1 MNMKYPKNYLEEIK
15 LRLKVSQIV
24 GKTVKLKRR
33 GKEFIGLSPFTTEKT
48 PSFTVSDEKGFYHC
62 FSSGEHGNIFDF
74 LMKTQSLKF
83 GEAVRQLA
91 SQAGMQPYRFSNFDA
106 EKEKRYQIYKNI
118 FKDFSEHYHKILL
131 ENNSL
136 PKEYLKKRGINK
148 DTIIEFQIG
157 YVPYNS
163 DFYIELSK
171 KYSEKEISD
180 TGLFYKNEKYKKNIN
195 RFYSRIIFPIR
206 NITGDVIAFG
216 GRIIEDKKIAKY
228 INSPETEFYKKGK
241 HVFNLDKARSA
252 NNKPNEVVIVE
263 GYMDV
268 ISIYSAGIKN
278 VVSNSGI
285 ALTESQINLIWKF
298 FSNPIICLDG
308 DVSGQ
313 KAALRIAESLLPHVK
328 DNNQI
333 GFVTLSKGM
342 DPDDYIKEKGKD
354 SFQELLSKKL
364 SIEEF
369 IWKIYL
375 NNLDRSDPF
384 AASKFEKKFRN
395 LCNSIKDQTL
405 KKYILEYYLE
415 KIRNLT
421 PLQKNN
427 VRNNMSKSY
436 RILNETKRI
445 SVAKEHLSKEEIK
458 EYSILYIM
466 FNYPGIISPRIEI
479 FKDIQFSSESLNQLK
494 SELIKLIFEEKFND
508 ANKSQIK
515 KKYLNLLNDI
525 NQNVVIK
532 NIFLKKDQEK
542 QIELLNE
549 ILKELNDIKFS
560 KKIEN
565 LENKLIEKFDE
576 KSYSDLIKLKS
587 QINKE

>member
-106 EKEKRYQIYKNI
+106 EKEKRYQSYKNI
-118 FKDFSEHYHKILL
+118 FKDYSEHYHKILL

-252 NNKPNEVVIVE
+252 HNKAHEVVIVE

-268 ISIYSAGIKN
+268 ISIYSTGIKN

-328 DNNQI
+328 ENNQI
-333 GFVTLSKGM
+333 GFVILSKGM

-354 SFQELLSKKL
+354 SFQEFLSKKL

-384 AASKFEKKFRN
+384 ATSKFEKKFRN

-427 VRNNMSKSY
+427 IRNNKSKSY

-479 FKDIQFSSESLNQLK
+479 FRDIQFSSESLNQLK

-508 ANKSQIK
+508 VNKSEIK
-515 KKYLNLLNDI
+515 KKYLNLVNDI

>member
-106 EKEKRYQIYKNI
+106 EKEKRYQSYKNI
-118 FKDFSEHYHKILL
+118 FKDYSEHYHKILL

-252 NNKPNEVVIVE
+252 HNKAHEVVIVE

-328 DNNQI
+328 ENNQI

-384 AASKFEKKFRN
+384 ATSKFEKKFRN

-427 VRNNMSKSY
+427 IRNNKSKSY

-479 FKDIQFSSESLNQLK
+479 FRDIQFSSESLNQLK

-508 ANKSQIK
+508 ANKSEIK
-515 KKYLNLLNDI
+515 KKYLNLVNDI

>member
-106 EKEKRYQIYKNI
+106 EKEKRYQSYKNI
-118 FKDFSEHYHKILL
+118 FKDYSEHYHKILL

-252 NNKPNEVVIVE
+252 HNKAHEVVIVE

-268 ISIYSAGIKN
+268 ISIYSTGIKN

-328 DNNQI
+328 ENNQI

-354 SFQELLSKKL
+354 SFQEFLSKKL

-384 AASKFEKKFRN
+384 ATSKFEKKFKN

-427 VRNNMSKSY
+427 IRNNKSKSY

-479 FKDIQFSSESLNQLK
+479 FRDIQFSSESLNQLK

-508 ANKSQIK
+508 ANKSEIK
-515 KKYLNLLNDI
+515 KKYLNLVNDI